1 MTATMLKAQRVVNRF
16 RNKMRAIQ
24 VAQPGGP
31 EVLSVVELPVP
42 VCGPEQLLVELAY
55 SGVNFID
62 IYQRQGIYPMPSP
75 YVPGLEGSG
84 LVIEVGSGVT
94 GFSIGDQV
102 AWPSSLGSYS
112 QFHAVTASSVVKVPD
127 GVALDAACAAMLQ
140 GMTAHYLVA
149 SLYEIKPGDHALV
162 HAGAGGVGQLLCQM
176 ITARGATVIATVSSD
191 VKAQIA
197 TAAGAQHIIRY
208 DTEDVATKV
217 KEFTGGVGVEV
228 VYDGVGQ
235 ATFEGSLASLKRRGM
250 MALFGGAS
258 GMVPVFDLQS
268 LSRLGS
274 LFVTRPTL
282 ADYIAAPGEMQWRA
296 DEIFSDHAS
305 GKLEFAIGNTYDLSA
320 AANAHSDLAAR
331 KTTGKLLLVP

>member
-1 MTATMLKAQRVVNRF
+1 ML
-16 RNKMRAIQ
+16 AIQ
-24 VAQPGGP
+24 VDQPGGP
-31 EVLSVVELPVP
+31 EVLKVADLPVP
-42 VCGPEQLLVELAY
+42 VCGPDQLVVELAF

-84 LVIEVGSGVT
+84 VVTEVGSAVQD
-94 GFSIGDQV
+94 FSVGDKV

-112 QFHAVTASSVVKVPD
+112 QIHAVNATSVVKVPE
-127 GVALDAACAAMLQ
+127 GVSLDVACAAMLQ

-149 SLYEIKPGDHALV
+149 SLYEIKPGDTALV
-162 HAGAGGVGQLLCQM
+162 HAAAGGVGQLLCQM
-176 ITARGATVIATVSSD
+176 ISNRGATVIGTASTSK
-191 VKAQIA
+191 KAEIA
-197 TAAGAQHIIRY
+197 RTAGATHVIRY
-208 DTEDVATKV
+208 VTEDVTAKA
-217 KEFTGGVGVEV
+217 KELTNGIGVDV

-258 GMVPVFDLQS
+258 GMVPAFDLQA
-268 LSRLGS
+268 LSRMGS

-282 ADYIAAPGEMQWRA
+282 ADYIAGPGEMQWRA
-296 DEIFSDHAS
+296 DEIFAELLA
-305 GKLEFAIGNTYDLSA
+305 GKLNFAIGKTYPLKDA
-320 AANAHSDLAAR
+320 KDAHADLAAR